1 MKLRVSLTQKQ
12 TRSHIQVS
20 KFCRA
25 EPERSQGGVLVG
37 IELDPHRR
45 EVHGLLYHLVVAC

>member
-12 TRSHIQVS
+12 TRSFQVS
-20 KFCRA
+20 KLCRA

-45 EVHGLLYHLVVAC
+45 EVHGLLYHLIVAC